1 MTTSPATP
9 MQSTR
14 LPAHIFYAIAADKM
28 DRDPV
33 QESGVNGR
41 ATVPMGRGFALWQRM
56 NPGANLIYVD
66 DMEGRPRALTP
77 RQVEVLALALEM
89 VDGAMLTMR
98 GMATRLGVSASTVSR
113 ALAKLQAW
121 GILRVVVGRGRF
133 AGLVIFRAVKGDGRD
148 RFRDAA
154 KARVRRWS
162 EAVRRRLS
170 RLEFNVAPYI
180 LEKERG
186 VDSLYYY
193 LCSLDTSKG
202 ATLTAQLSRQWT
214 PQELR
219 EAGII

>member
-14 LPAHIFYAIAADKM
+14 LPAHIFYAIEADRM

-33 QESGVNGR
+33 QVSGVNGR

-56 NPGANLIYVD
+56 NPGAQLIYVD

-98 GMATRLGVSASTVSR
+98 GMAARLGVSPSTVSR
-113 ALAKLQAW
+113 AITKLQAW
-121 GILRVVVGRGRF
+121 GIIRVIVGRGRF
-133 AGLVIFRAVKGDGRD
+133 GGLVIFRAVKGDGRD

-162 EAVRRRLS
+162 EAVKRRLS
-170 RLEFNVAPYI
+170 RLEMNVAPYF
-180 LEKERG
+180 LERKG
-186 VDSLYYY
+186 TDSLTYY
-193 LCSLDTSKG
+193 LETVPSISKS
-202 ATLTAQLSRQWT
+202 ATLTAQRPWT